1 MKIMVYPKNSDNPHV
16 VEGKYAERF
25 QGTLLNWEMHGSPN
39 FIEIVQ
45 NGFLAVDAIEFY
57 QVEESK

>member
-25 QGTLLNWEMHGSPN
+25 QASLLNAG
-39 FIEIVQ
+39 IRI
-45 NGFLAVDAIEFY
+45 L
-57 QVEESK
+57 